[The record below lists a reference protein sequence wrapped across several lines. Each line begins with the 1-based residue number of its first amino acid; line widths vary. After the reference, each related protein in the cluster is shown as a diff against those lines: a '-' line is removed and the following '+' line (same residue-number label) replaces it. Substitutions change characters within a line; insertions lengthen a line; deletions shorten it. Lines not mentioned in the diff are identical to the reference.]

1 MSVKTIL
8 TRKGTDVATVA
19 PTATLGEAIRIL
31 ADKHIG
37 AVVVTESNGEVAG
50 ILSERDIV
58 RAAAAAQGSLLATPV
73 SQFMTR
79 KVVTC
84 QEGDSIQSIMELMT
98 AGKFR
103 HVPVLADGRLA
114 GIVSI
119 RDVIEFRLEQ
129 MERESESL
137 RDYIRKA

>member
-1 MSVKTIL
+1 MNVRAIL
-8 TRKGTDVATVA
+8 SRKGTDVATVA
-19 PTATLGEAIRIL
+19 PTATLAEAVERL
-31 ADKHIG
+31 ARKHIG
-37 AVVVTESNGEVAG
+37 AVVVTDNADQVVG

-58 RAAAAAQGSLLATPV
+58 RAAASNPASLLATPV
-73 SQFMTR
+73 SEVMTR

-84 QEGDSIQSIMELMT
+84 EDSDTITSIMEVMT

-114 GIVSI
+114 GIISI
-119 RDVIEFRLEQ
+119 RDVVDFRLEQ

-137 RDYIRKA
+137 RDYIRSA